1 MDDKTAI
8 GLRNLRRL
16 KAMRADKTITEAE
29 FRREWDLVV
38 RLNSISPDLAKNA
51 EQGAA
56 VQPTERNQDLLEHDD
71 ADEGSN
77 SAGCW
82 GCLTILI
89 ALSLTARAIE
99 YFSPD
104 EAAPP
109 EVAVVEGE
117 APADTVEPEPAEAF
131 EQNLPAAA
139 PKARGDAAALK
150 ASTITSV
157 EFEPEKTVSDKDI
170 GQPVVAENVSTTLQN
185 PAVPR
190 NDPARWIRDR
200 DYPRSARREQRE
212 GTVVFQLSVK
222 PNGRVDSCRIIVSS
236 GHEDLDRVACEKV
249 TARARFRK
257 PENGYGDLYSSS
269 VVWVLENR

>member
-16 KAMRADKTITEAE
+16 KAMRADKTITGAE
-29 FRREWDLVV
+29 FQREWDLVV
-38 RLNSISPDLAKNA
+38 RLNSISPDLAKTV
-51 EQGAA
+51 EQEA
-56 VQPTERNQDLLEHDD
+56 VVEPSQQDQDLLEHDD
-71 ADEGSN
+71 ADKDNKG
-77 SAGCW
+77 AGCW

-104 EAAPP
+104 EDTPP
-109 EVAVVEGE
+109 EVAVLQSE
-117 APADTVEPEPAEAF
+117 ALADPVDPEPVEVV
-131 EQNLPAAA
+131 EQNLTATAPAASEEVT
-139 PKARGDAAALK
+139 ALK
-150 ASTITSV
+150 ASTITS
-157 EFEPEKTVSDKDI
+157 EKPEPEKAVLGKDN
-170 GQPVVAENVSTTLQN
+170 GQLVVAENASTTFPS

-212 GTVVFQLSVK
+212 GAVVFELMIR
-222 PNGRVDSCRIIVSS
+222 PNGRVESCSIIASS
-236 GHEDLDRVACEKV
+236 GHDDLDQVTCEKI

-257 PENGYGDLYSSS
+257 PEDGYGDIYRSS
-269 VVWVLENR
+269 VRWALEE